1 MGINSTL
8 HPSFLSLRHLNI
20 THFHGY
26 YDDPKNVYMVMNYA
40 GLRNLHYY
48 IHTLEN
54 GVVPLERP
62 RLYLRQVAS
71 ALEYLGSAKV
81 AHRDLKQENLVLTTR
96 DTIHRDL
103 KQENLVLTTRD
114 TIQICDFGWAIHYHN
129 EKRKMLCGTP
139 LYVPPEM
146 LRNLPYDPRFVDS
159 WALGILAHELILD
172 ESPFD
177 LRGKAYDI
185 CSSDD
190 NRAQRK
196 IIFEKIVHFS
206 EWKAPAKG

>member
-54 GVVPLERP
+54 EVVPLERP

-96 DTIHRDL
+96 DTI
-103 KQENLVLTTRD
+103 
-114 TIQICDFGWAIHYHN
+114 QICDFGWAIHFHN

-159 WALGILAHELILD
+159 WALGIPAHELILD

-177 LRGKAYDI
+177 LQGKAYDI

-206 EWKAPAKG
+206 EWKALAGG